1 MAQMQ
6 VKKKSAIW
14 SSIVEFTVLLMI
26 VFLIRTMGFGL
37 YQVPTGSMET
47 TMLVG
52 ERFFADK
59 FTYFIKKPQDN
70 DIIAFNDPGFIYADN
85 KIVSLFQQYV
95 WGPSNWTKRVIGIP
109 GDHIRGM
116 IEDDKPVIYRNEKKL
131 DEPYLNKYPLIHVWK
146 HDPEMLREQIETELE
161 GVFRRSGQF
170 DETVIN
176 RIMIQKW
183 GETSTYRSY
192 DPQVSF
198 AQQPFYRIIPDR
210 VIRGPLEK
218 PELKEPGKS
227 TYSPPDARISTK
239 NYWNGSDEFSVTLG
253 PGEYWVMGDN
263 RRNSHDSRFF
273 GPIKEKHIHGR
284 IAFRIWSIDSD
295 EAWWILDLLK
305 HPIDFWQRIRWNRFF
320 QRVH

>member
-14 SSIVEFTVLLMI
+14 SSIVEFTVLLTV

-59 FTYFIKKPQDN
+59 FTYFIKKPGHN

-116 IEDDKPVIYRNEKKL
+116 IEDDTPVIYRNEKKL
-131 DEPYLNKYPLIHVWK
+131 DEPYLNKYPLIRVWK

-161 GVFRRSGQF
+161 GVFLRSGQF

-183 GETSTYRSY
+183 GKNSTDRSY
-192 DPQVSF
+192 DPKVSF
-198 AQQPFYRIIPDR
+198 EQQPFYRIIPDR
-210 VIRGPLEK
+210 IILSPLGK
-218 PELKEPGKS
+218 PELKEPGKP
-227 TYSPPDARISTK
+227 TYPSPGIRINGK
-239 NYWNGSDEFSVTLG
+239 NYWSDSDEFSVTLD
-253 PGEYWVMGDN
+253 PDEYWVMGDN
-263 RRNSHDSRFF
+263 RRNSHDSRFL

-284 IAFRIWSIDSD
+284 IVFRIWSIDSD
-295 EAWWILDLLK
+295 EAWWIFDLFK
-305 HPIDFWQRIRWNRFF
+305 HPIDFWNRIRWNRFF